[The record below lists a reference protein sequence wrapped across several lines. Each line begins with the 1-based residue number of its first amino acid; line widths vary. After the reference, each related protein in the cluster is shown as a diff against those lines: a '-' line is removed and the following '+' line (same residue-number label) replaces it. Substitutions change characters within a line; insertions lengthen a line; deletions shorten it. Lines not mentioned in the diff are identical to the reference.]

1 MSGNGIIISGNG
13 GDTKPP
19 RKFPPLCWS
28 QEEALVL
35 IQAYRDR
42 WHALRRG
49 CLRTA
54 DWDAV
59 AEDVGRICPG
69 ATPPKTSA
77 QCRHK
82 MEKLRQR
89 YRVEKQRELS
99 FGGGGQFVSNWFYFE
114 AMESLERNDEIE
126 VVGSGSG
133 YSGSGYSS
141 LNPGRGIRFKP
152 NAASMGSLSN
162 NSNVRVSN
170 YVTQVEDNDND
181 EDNDEEFEDGYY
193 ETPINKNL
201 GKTQSYAPRY
211 RELEHLGARPRKVM
225 KTSYGYWNGNEEERG
240 SGYGERNGRSFAGYG
255 ESEKRGVKIS
265 NDDDDDDDN
274 DGDDDPMGKLVS
286 SIKVLADG
294 FVKMEKMKMDMVRE
308 IETMRMEAEMKR
320 NEMLLESQR
329 QMVAAFVKG
338 LAENKK

>member
-59 AEDVGRICPG
+59 AEELGRICPG
-69 ATPPKTSA
+69 VTPPKTSA

-89 YRVEKQRELS
+89 YRVEKQREMS
-99 FGGGGQFVSNWFYFE
+99 FGGGQFVSNWFYFE
-114 AMESLERNDEIE
+114 AMEALERNDEIE
-126 VVGSGSG
+126 PNSGGVGLP
-133 YSGSGYSS
+133 
-141 LNPGRGIRFKP
+141 LN
-152 NAASMGSLSN
+152 S
-162 NSNVRVSN
+162 SNVRVPNS
-170 YVTQVEDNDND
+170 YVTQVDDNDND

-201 GKTQSYAPRY
+201 GKTQGYAPRY
-211 RELEHLGARPRKVM
+211 RELEHLGARPRK
-225 KTSYGYWNGNEEERG
+225 GNLCR
-240 SGYGERNGRSFAGYG
+240 R
-255 ESEKRGVKIS
+255 
-265 NDDDDDDDN
+265 
-274 DGDDDPMGKLVS
+274 
-286 SIKVLADG
+286 
-294 FVKMEKMKMDMVRE
+294 
-308 IETMRMEAEMKR
+308 
-320 NEMLLESQR
+320 
-329 QMVAAFVKG
+329 
-338 LAENKK
+338 

>member
-59 AEDVGRICPG
+59 AEELGRICPG
-69 ATPPKTSA
+69 VTPMKTSA

-89 YRVEKQRELS
+89 YRVEKQREMS
-99 FGGGGQFVSNWFYFE
+99 FGGGQFVSNWFYFE
-114 AMESLERNDEIE
+114 AMEALERNDEID

-133 YSGSGYSS
+133 YSG

-152 NAASMGSLSN
+152 NAASVGLPLS
-162 NSNVRVSN
+162 NSNVRVPNN
-170 YVTQVEDNDND
+170 YVTQVEDNDNE

-193 ETPINKNL
+193 ETPINK
-201 GKTQSYAPRY
+201 KSYAPRY
-211 RELEHLGARPRKVM
+211 RELEHLGARPRKVV
-225 KTSYGYWNGNEEERG
+225 KTGSNVNSGYGYWNGNEEERG
-240 SGYGERNGRSFAGYG
+240 SGYVERNGRSLVGYS
-255 ESEKRGVKIS
+255 ESEKRGVKRS
-265 NDDDDDDDN
+265 NEDDESGDR
-274 DGDDDPMGKLVS
+274 DGDPLGKLVS

-338 LAENKK
+338 LAENPKK

>member
-77 QCRHK
+77 H
-82 MEKLRQR
+82 
-89 YRVEKQRELS
+89 
-99 FGGGGQFVSNWFYFE
+99 
-114 AMESLERNDEIE
+114 
-126 VVGSGSG
+126 
-133 YSGSGYSS
+133 
-141 LNPGRGIRFKP
+141 
-152 NAASMGSLSN
+152 
-162 NSNVRVSN
+162 

-201 GKTQSYAPRY
+201 
-211 RELEHLGARPRKVM
+211 
-225 KTSYGYWNGNEEERG
+225 ERG

-255 ESEKRGVKIS
+255 ESEKRGVKRS
-265 NDDDDDDDN
+265 NDDDDDDDDDDDN
-274 DGDDDPMGKLVS
+274 DNDVDDDPLGKLVS

-329 QMVAAFVKG
+329 QMIAAFVKG